1 MGKQLAMSVRGL
13 GRRADVRDT
22 ALAVGLLVVCVLVN
36 DPYRVVAA
44 TVGRPLGGAVQDPV
58 GGWLWWATT
67 AATMTAVALRRR
79 RPLPLLAV
87 ALLCAATHAAL
98 GVPPMVIDAGVLVL
112 LYSVAAY
119 CERAVSLSTLVLVTV
134 LVAGWGGFRAY
145 HGRPVPG
152 LPNAVVQVVHRP
164 DDPGPG
170 DVSVL
175 RPDASASAR
184 NTASLYGLALLAT
197 WSTGYG
203 ARNRRAYQ
211 EQLRARARD
220 LERERDRQTTLAAA
234 AERARISRE
243 MHDVVAHGLSVIV
256 IQAQGAAA
264 ALHDDPAATEGAL
277 DAIVTIGRDSLADM
291 RRVLTAVGKSTDDTW
306 HPPPG
311 LGQLPTLLT
320 RLEQAGTP
328 VRLRVEGEPA
338 ELPASVD
345 LSAYR
350 IIQESLT
357 NTIKH
362 AGPGASAEVVLAYA
376 ETCIHIEIRDDGHC
390 ERHSGPPSV
399 HASGGSGLRG
409 MRERTRLLGGRF
421 TAAHGPDGGFVVRV
435 TLPLHR
441 TDHPHLEGHL

>member
-1 MGKQLAMSVRGL
+1 MGKQLAMSARGQ
-13 GRRADVRDT
+13 GRRAVVRDA
-22 ALAVGLLVVCVLVN
+22 ALAGGLLVACVLVN
-36 DPYRVVAA
+36 DPYSVVAVTA
-44 TVGRPLGGAVQDPV
+44 GGPIGGTVQDPF
-58 GGWLWWATT
+58 GAWLWWAAT
-67 AATMTAVALRRR
+67 AAMTAAVALRGR

-87 ALLCAATHAAL
+87 AALCAATHVAL

-112 LYSVAAY
+112 LYSVAAS
-119 CERAVSLSTLVLVTV
+119 CERAVSLSTLVVLMV
-134 LVAGWGGFRAY
+134 LVAGWSTYCAY
-145 HGRPVPG
+145 HGRLVPG

-164 DDPGPG
+164 GEPGPG
-170 DVSVL
+170 EVSAL
-175 RPDASASAR
+175 RRDPSASAW
-184 NTASLYGLALLAT
+184 NTVCVYGLALLAT
-197 WSTGYG
+197 WSTGHG

-211 EQLRARARD
+211 EQLRARAQD
-220 LERERDRQTTLAAA
+220 LERERDRQTALAAA

-264 ALHDDPAATEGAL
+264 ALHDEPAAAEGAL
-277 DAIVTIGRDSLADM
+277 DAIVTVGRDSLADM
-291 RRVLTAVGKSTDDTW
+291 RRVLAAVGETTGDAW

-311 LGQLPTLLT
+311 LAQLRTLLA

-328 VRLRVEGEPA
+328 VRLRVEGAPV

-362 AGPGASAEVVLAYA
+362 AGPGAGAEVVLAYA
-376 ETCIHIEIRDDGHC
+376 ANGLSVEIRDDGHR
-390 ERHSGPPSV
+390 ERHRGRPSV
-399 HASGGSGLRG
+399 PASGGNGLRG

-421 TAAHGPDGGFVVRV
+421 SAAHGPDGGFVVRA

-441 TDHPHLEGHL
+441 TDHPDLEGHL